1 MAAIPEKK
9 RVELQIDALARFI
22 AMLINVS
29 VEECGEQILDKFE
42 EGFYE
47 MGTKLGEA
55 LSKVVEMPEGEPDAV
70 ALSKLVDYADSIMG
84 YDWEYVEKTPKKA
97 GHAFAFCS
105 RFMTAW
111 GTALMRTANP
121 KAVCTFTHYIPKGD
135 DYCLGHFEISD

>member
-55 LSKVVEMPEGEPDAV
+55 LSKVVEMPE
-70 ALSKLVDYADSIMG
+70 
-84 YDWEYVEKTPKKA
+84 
-97 GHAFAFCS
+97 
-105 RFMTAW
+105 
-111 GTALMRTANP
+111 
-121 KAVCTFTHYIPKGD
+121 
-135 DYCLGHFEISD
+135 